1 MDQLPWRNRRK
12 GIPPGSTS
20 HGLEAWSPP
29 FQLRQFPSTDTDPT
43 ALPPRPTRAADE
55 IGAESWKELKA
66 FSTYLKDIYPGL
78 LSNPKSMPSNSPFRE
93 PEFSYKMKSLQD
105 FTISFLNIRESLTF
119 SFYHWDSL
127 TCLIW
132 KVHRGRNRWTSAAL
146 GKWKIVH
153 PPRGEPSEKREELNL
168 RCGPFGA
175 EVSEVSILIS
185 ELTERRCET

>member
-29 FQLRQFPSTDTDPT
+29 FQLKQFPSTDTDPT

-132 KVHRGRNRWTSAAL
+132 KVHRGRFIRLGSILRGVSPGRRWIFRPNLFMNRPNVVLDLVLLA
-146 GKWKIVH
+146 G
-153 PPRGEPSEKREELNL
+153 REEAS
-168 RCGPFGA
+168 GPPFPA
-175 EVSEVSILIS
+175 
-185 ELTERRCET
+185 R